1 MKRIFLIVALLS
13 LTLIA
18 CDKSN
23 IVYGIV
29 ENAEGITDKSNV
41 KFNGLVI
48 GSVQDIDLKGNKIY
62 ATIKL
67 KENVSIPKYSFF
79 STVSA
84 DLFGNKEIEVIYD
97 SIRKNEYLQ
106 TGDTIFISKDNVRY
120 SDHFKFLKDSTLTPE
135 QKLDSVKKTVIHII
149 TNDAN

>member
-1 MKRIFLIVALLS
+1 M
-13 LTLIA
+13 
-18 CDKSN
+18 
-23 IVYGIV
+23 
-29 ENAEGITDKSNV
+29 
-41 KFNGLVI
+41 
-48 GSVQDIDLKGNKIY
+48 
-62 ATIKL
+62 
-67 KENVSIPKYSFF
+67 
-79 STVSA
+79 
-84 DLFGNKEIEVIYD
+84 FGNKEIEVIYD